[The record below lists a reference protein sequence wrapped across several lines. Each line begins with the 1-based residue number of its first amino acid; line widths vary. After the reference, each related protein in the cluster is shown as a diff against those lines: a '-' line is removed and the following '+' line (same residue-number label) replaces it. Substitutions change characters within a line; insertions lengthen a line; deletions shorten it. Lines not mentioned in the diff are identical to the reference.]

1 MAGMKPDQKNRKEH
15 IKKESQTTS
24 EKEPLKT
31 TEKESQK
38 TSQDAF
44 DFFQKN
50 IENYFKNVSVN
61 TATYLQTVS
70 DLQQEII
77 ESRKKNAESAV
88 LLQKFLTEKT
98 NSNVK
103 VSDKSLEL
111 FSDFAEQSTKAWN
124 FQNQLMIKS
133 LDALSKNIQAFN
145 DNSEA
150 LTEMNKKLIE
160 SWSSIIKRQ
169 KNIDKQ
175 NYFI

>member
-1 MAGMKPDQKNRKEH
+1 MKTDQKNRKEH
-15 IKKESQTTS
+15 IKKEPQKTS
-24 EKEPLKT
+24 
-31 TEKESQK
+31 EKESQK
-38 TSQDAF
+38 TSEDAF

-77 ESRKKNAESAV
+77 ESRKKNAAAAV
-88 LLQKFLTEKT
+88 LLQKFLTKKT

-103 VSDKSLEL
+103 VSDKSLEI

-160 SWSSIIKRQ
+160 SWSSIIKGQ
-169 KNIDKQ
+169 KNIEKQ